1 MRWLYD
7 VINMTCVSW
16 FDMMAGAIWL
26 HFNDLRVNLVVMH
39 YFVSYRDSNI
49 IWCIDSGGNLRE
61 GDHRRE
67 CRRRRNEILLCQ
79 KGLYHIML
87 LWIAWDVYPLWC
99 TLLDCA
105 VVAFIRVISHLKYQV
120 VSVLPSVAPS
130 RHLSFRGAPWMHGY
144 ERLEKCEAG
153 EVRPRSKIT
162 WLSWRSWQDRP
173 ELGTHASKDEQES
186 HRDVIGKLAYRL
198 KFPLWDDDSM
208 AMNWSLDLVSL
219 KINCERYWFEWER
232 TVELTCLIL
241 SAINYE
247 HCLSVSCKIVVE

>member
-1 MRWLYD
+1 
-7 VINMTCVSW
+7 
-16 FDMMAGAIWL
+16 
-26 HFNDLRVNLVVMH
+26 MH
-39 YFVSYRDSNI
+39 RQG
-49 IWCIDSGGNLRE
+49 GGNLRE
-61 GDHRRE
+61 GEHQHQ
-67 CRRRRNEILLCQ
+67 CRRRRNEILLRQ

-186 HRDVIGKLAYRL
+186 HRDVIGKLAYQL
-198 KFPLWDDDSM
+198 KFMSSVMNPSM
-208 AMNWSLDLVSL
+208 ASYRNMDLESL
-219 KINCERYWFEWER
+219 
-232 TVELTCLIL
+232 
-241 SAINYE
+241 
-247 HCLSVSCKIVVE
+247 